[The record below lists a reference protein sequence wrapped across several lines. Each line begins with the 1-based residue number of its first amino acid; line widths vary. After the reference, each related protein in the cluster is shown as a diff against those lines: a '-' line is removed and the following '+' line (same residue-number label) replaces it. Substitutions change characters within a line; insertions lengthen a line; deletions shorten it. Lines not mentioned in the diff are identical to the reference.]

1 MENIIMLFVC
11 LAVGMALQKCG
22 RLPDN
27 AHTSLNG
34 FIIHVSL
41 PALTLLQIHS
51 VTLDPALFYAA
62 LMPWLLFAASA
73 LLFWAVGRALG
84 LPRGTV
90 GALAVVGG
98 LGNTS
103 FMGLPMIEA
112 FYGTPGMS
120 TGIVIDQLGTYLV
133 LSTVGIMLICFY
145 SEGSITGREIA
156 RRIATFPPLIAL
168 VVAIALMP
176 VAYPNWASS
185 VLARL
190 GGTLAPLA
198 LVSVGL
204 QLRLGDLPGN
214 KASLAMGV
222 GYKLVLGPLL
232 ILLFYAGEL
241 GLRGPITQV
250 TLFEAGMAPQIGG
263 AIVAIQYGLN
273 APLISL
279 MVGVGTVLSFV
290 TLPLWWNAFRALGLG

>member
-1 MENIIMLFVC
+1 MENVIMLLAC
-11 LAVGMALQKCG
+11 LAIGMALRGFQ
-22 RLPDN
+22 RVPEN
-27 AHTSLNG
+27 AHTSINA
-34 FIIHVSL
+34 FIIYVSL
-41 PALTLLQIHS
+41 PALTLLQMHF
-51 VTLDPALFYAA
+51 VVPDPSLIYAA

-73 LLFWAVGRALG
+73 FLFWVVGYALK
-84 LPRGTV
+84 LPRATT

-112 FYGTPGMS
+112 FYSASEMP

-145 SEGSITGREIA
+145 SEGAVSGRDIA

-168 VVAIALMP
+168 LLAIVLMP
-176 VAYPNWASS
+176 VTYPTWAVS
-185 VLARL
+185 VLSRL

-198 LVSVGL
+198 MVSIGL
-204 QLRLGDLPGN
+204 QLRLGALRGN
-214 KASLAMGV
+214 RGPLAIGI

-232 ILLFYAGEL
+232 ILLLYSVGFGH
-241 GLRGPITQV
+241 RGTTTQITV
-250 TLFEAGMAPQIGG
+250 FEAAMAPQIGG
-263 AIVAIQYGLN
+263 SIVAIQYGLN

-290 TLPLWWNAFRALGLG
+290 TLPLWWSVFQALGL